1 MVKCLEIFGETYKS
15 AKLWDVKV
23 GVLEECDVEVVE
35 KRGIDSG
42 QKVLQIFRNASDRSS
57 VRAGRISRVDGGKYW
72 FVGSGRYRGE
82 RN

>member
-1 MVKCLEIFGETYKS
+1 
-15 AKLWDVKV
+15 LWDVKV

-42 QKVLQIFRNASDRSS
+42 QKVSKYSETPPNRSS

-72 FVGSGRYRGE
+72 FVVRE
-82 RN
+82 I